1 MYNITSK
8 YVILLIIIGSLLMDI
23 QALDKALENQEN
35 ASIMQTSHSEIKKK
49 KNDIL
54 QKLQLKGTVLK
65 TMHAT
70 LIGYKYID
78 DIDELTVGRYIRWIS
93 LKRPDHISLT
103 NGAHVCN
110 ISIQNYA
117 DADHNDND
125 SDDDDGDQDQEEC
138 KTCVRCKVVRNGK
151 PLFFNLNFDENLVFQ
166 KITEQEWIILD
177 ALAALE
183 KMK

>member
-1 MYNITSK
+1 
-8 YVILLIIIGSLLMDI
+8 MDI
-23 QALDKALENQEN
+23 QALDKALENEEN

-78 DIDELTVGRYIRWIS
+78 DIDDLAVGRYVRWIS

-110 ISIQNYA
+110 INIQNYA
-117 DADHNDND
+117 D
-125 SDDDDGDQDQEEC
+125 DDDDDDDDDEDQDKHQEC
-138 KTCVRCKVVRNGK
+138 KTCIRCKVVRNGK

-177 ALAALE
+177 ALAAIE

>member
-1 MYNITSK
+1 
-8 YVILLIIIGSLLMDI
+8 MDI

-70 LIGYKYID
+70 LIGYKYIEN
-78 DIDELTVGRYIRWIS
+78 IDELTVGRYIRWIS

-117 DADHNDND
+117 DDA
-125 SDDDDGDQDQEEC
+125 DDDDGDQEEC
-138 KTCVRCKVVRNGK
+138 KTCIRCKVVRNGK
-151 PLFFNLNFDENLVFQ
+151 PLFFNLNFDENLIFQ

>member
-1 MYNITSK
+1 
-8 YVILLIIIGSLLMDI
+8 MDI

-78 DIDELTVGRYIRWIS
+78 DIDDLMVGRYVRWIP

-110 ISIQNYA
+110 INIQEYD
-117 DADHNDND
+117 DADD
-125 SDDDDGDQDQEEC
+125 DDDDGDQEC
-138 KTCVRCKVVRNGK
+138 ITCIRCKVVRNGK

>member
-1 MYNITSK
+1 
-8 YVILLIIIGSLLMDI
+8 MDI
-23 QALDKALENQEN
+23 QAIYKALENQES

-78 DIDELTVGRYIRWIS
+78 DIDDLTVGRYVRWIS

-103 NGAHVCN
+103 NGAYVCN
-110 ISIQNYA
+110 IIIQDYDA
-117 DADHNDND
+117 DAVA
-125 SDDDDGDQDQEEC
+125 DDDDGHQEC
-138 KTCVRCKVVRNGK
+138 KTYIRCKVVRNGR
-151 PLFFNLNFDENLVFQ
+151 PSFFNLNFDENLVFQ
-166 KITEQEWIILD
+166 KLTEQEWIILD

>member
-1 MYNITSK
+1 
-8 YVILLIIIGSLLMDI
+8 MDI

-70 LIGYKYID
+70 LVGYKYID
-78 DIDELTVGRYIRWIS
+78 SIDELTIGRYIRWIS

-110 ISIQNYA
+110 INIQDYA
-117 DADHNDND
+117 DGRHHDDD
-125 SDDDDGDQDQEEC
+125 DDDDDGDQEC
-138 KTCVRCKVVRNGK
+138 KTCIRCKVVRNKG
-151 PLFFNLNFDENLVFQ
+151 PLFFNLNFDENLIFQ

-177 ALAALE
+177 ALAAIE

>member
-1 MYNITSK
+1 
-8 YVILLIIIGSLLMDI
+8 MDI

-70 LIGYKYID
+70 LIGYKYIEN
-78 DIDELTVGRYIRWIS
+78 IDELTVGRYIRWIS

-117 DADHNDND
+117 DDDNE
-125 SDDDDGDQDQEEC
+125 GGQDQEC
-138 KTCVRCKVVRNGK
+138 KTCIRCKVVRNGK

>member
-1 MYNITSK
+1 M
-8 YVILLIIIGSLLMDI
+8 ILLIIIVSLLMDI
-23 QALDKALENQEN
+23 QALDKALENEEN

-78 DIDELTVGRYIRWIS
+78 NIDELTVGRYVRWIS

-125 SDDDDGDQDQEEC
+125 SDDDEDQEC

-151 PLFFNLNFDENLVFQ
+151 PLFFNLNFDESLVFQ

>member
-1 MYNITSK
+1 M
-8 YVILLIIIGSLLMDI
+8 ILLIIIGSLLMDI
-23 QALDKALENQEN
+23 QALDKALENEEN

-78 DIDELTVGRYIRWIS
+78 NIDELTVGRYVRWIS

-117 DADHNDND
+117 H
-125 SDDDDGDQDQEEC
+125 DDDDDDEDEDQEC
-138 KTCVRCKVVRNGK
+138 KTCIRCKVVRNGK

>member
-1 MYNITSK
+1 
-8 YVILLIIIGSLLMDI
+8 MDI

-70 LIGYKYID
+70 LVGYKYID
-78 DIDELTVGRYIRWIS
+78 DIDDLIIGRYVRWIS
-93 LKRPDHISLT
+93 LKRPDRISLT

-110 ISIQNYA
+110 INIQEYD
-117 DADHNDND
+117 DA
-125 SDDDDGDQDQEEC
+125 DDDDDADEDGDQEC
-138 KTCVRCKVVRNGK
+138 KTCIRCKVVRNGK

-183 KMK
+183 RMK

>member
-1 MYNITSK
+1 M
-8 YVILLIIIGSLLMDI
+8 ILLIIIVSLLMDI

-110 ISIQNYA
+110 ISIQTYA
-117 DADHNDND
+117 
-125 SDDDDGDQDQEEC
+125 DDDDDWDQDQEC

-151 PLFFNLNFDENLVFQ
+151 PLFFNLNFDENLIFQ

>member
-1 MYNITSK
+1 
-8 YVILLIIIGSLLMDI
+8 MDI

-78 DIDELTVGRYIRWIS
+78 NIDELTVGRYVRWIS

-117 DADHNDND
+117 DDDY
-125 SDDDDGDQDQEEC
+125 DDDDEYQEC
-138 KTCVRCKVVRNGK
+138 KTCVRCKVVRNRK
-151 PLFFNLNFDENLVFQ
+151 PLFFNLNFDENLIFQ

>member
-1 MYNITSK
+1 
-8 YVILLIIIGSLLMDI
+8 MDI
-23 QALDKALENQEN
+23 QALDKALENEEN

-65 TMHAT
+65 KMHAT

-78 DIDELTVGRYIRWIS
+78 DIDDLAVGRYVRWIS

-103 NGAHVCN
+103 NGAYVCN
-110 ISIQNYA
+110 ISIQDY
-117 DADHNDND
+117 
-125 SDDDDGDQDQEEC
+125 DDDEDQEC
-138 KTCVRCKVVRNGK
+138 KTCIRCKVVRNRK
-151 PLFFNLNFDENLVFQ
+151 PLFFNLNFDENLIFQ

>member
-1 MYNITSK
+1 MIL
-8 YVILLIIIGSLLMDI
+8 LLIISSLLMDI
-23 QALDKALENQEN
+23 QALDKALENEEN

-78 DIDELTVGRYIRWIS
+78 DIDELTVGRYVRWIS

-117 DADHNDND
+117 H
-125 SDDDDGDQDQEEC
+125 DDDDDHDDDDEDQEC
-138 KTCVRCKVVRNGK
+138 KTCIRCKVVRNGK

>member
-1 MYNITSK
+1 
-8 YVILLIIIGSLLMDI
+8 MDI

-70 LIGYKYID
+70 LVGYKYID
-78 DIDELTVGRYIRWIS
+78 DIDDLMVGRYVRWIS

-110 ISIQNYA
+110 INIQEYD
-117 DADHNDND
+117 DADHND
-125 SDDDDGDQDQEEC
+125 DDDDADEDKEC
-138 KTCVRCKVVRNGK
+138 KTCIRCKVVRNGK

-177 ALAALE
+177 ALSALE

>member
-1 MYNITSK
+1 
-8 YVILLIIIGSLLMDI
+8 MDI
-23 QALDKALENQEN
+23 QALDKALENEEN

-78 DIDELTVGRYIRWIS
+78 NIDELTVGRYVRWIS

-117 DADHNDND
+117 H
-125 SDDDDGDQDQEEC
+125 DDDDDDEDEDQEC
-138 KTCVRCKVVRNGK
+138 KTCIRCKVVRNGK

>member
-1 MYNITSK
+1 
-8 YVILLIIIGSLLMDI
+8 VILLIIIGSLLMDI
-23 QALDKALENQEN
+23 QALDKALENEEN

-78 DIDELTVGRYIRWIS
+78 NIDELTVGRYVRWIS

-117 DADHNDND
+117 H
-125 SDDDDGDQDQEEC
+125 DDDDDDEDEDQEC
-138 KTCVRCKVVRNGK
+138 KTCIRCKVVRNGK

>member
-1 MYNITSK
+1 
-8 YVILLIIIGSLLMDI
+8 MDI

-78 DIDELTVGRYIRWIS
+78 NIDELTVGRYIRWIS

-110 ISIQNYA
+110 INIQNYA
-117 DADHNDND
+117 D
-125 SDDDDGDQDQEEC
+125 DDDDDNEDQDKHQEC